1 MKSCRSM
8 FGGVS
13 FTFVIVSLLLTS
25 CMIRPRLNE
34 KAESVARS
42 TERTDPATS
51 AAELQKNTHELPD
64 YRLGFS
70 DVIDIK
76 FFSDSEFNETL
87 TVRPDGKISMQ
98 RVGDIKVAG
107 MTPAEL
113 SKVIAETY
121 SSIIKNPEVTVI
133 VRSFG
138 GYQVYV
144 LGEVNSPGDFPIQR
158 NLTVL
163 QSIAQAG
170 GQKESANMKSVLVMR
185 RDENGGVTATR
196 VDLSGLSS
204 EMIQKNDIFVEAYD
218 IIYVPKTYIANINTF
233 VDQALSGI
241 IKPLDIYM
249 RVAWF
254 YK

>member
-1 MKSCRSM
+1 MKSGRLM
-8 FGGVS
+8 FGCIY
-13 FTFVIVSLLLTS
+13 FTFVIISIFLTS
-25 CMIRPRLNE
+25 CTIRPRINGR
-34 KAESVARS
+34 AEPVTPVA
-42 TERTDPATS
+42 ER
-51 AAELQKNTHELPD
+51 QKYSHELPD

-76 FFSDSEFNETL
+76 FFNDSEFNETVV
-87 TVRPDGKISMQ
+87 VRPDGKISMQ
-98 RVGDIKVAG
+98 PVGDIKVTG

-113 SKVIAETY
+113 SEIIAETY

-144 LGEVNSPGDFPIQR
+144 LGEVNSPGEFPIQR

-163 QSIAQAG
+163 QTIAQAG
-170 GQKESANMKSVLVMR
+170 GQKESANMKSVLLMR
-185 RDENGGVTATR
+185 RDKNGVITAKR
-196 VDLSGLSS
+196 VDLSGTSPGI
-204 EMIQKNDIFVEAYD
+204 MKKNDIFVEAYD
-218 IIYVPKTYIANINTF
+218 IIYVPKTFIANVNMF

-254 YK
+254 YNLR